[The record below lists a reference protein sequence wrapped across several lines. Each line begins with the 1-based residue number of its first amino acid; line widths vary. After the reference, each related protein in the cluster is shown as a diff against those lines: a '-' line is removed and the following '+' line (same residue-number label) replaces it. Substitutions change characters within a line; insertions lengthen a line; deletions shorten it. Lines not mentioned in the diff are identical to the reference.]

1 MDWNDLR
8 YLTAVYRAGSLT
20 GAARAL
26 GVSVQTA
33 GRRIAALENALGTL
47 LFVRHAAGYV
57 PTSDCVELIE
67 DAYRIEEAVGH
78 LQANAGGRSGTVR
91 GIVRIA
97 APETIATHFLL
108 PGLASLLRAHQDLKL
123 EFVTGVG
130 HVGIARGEADLAVR
144 LVPPERGALT
154 VRRLGVMSHG
164 LYAASNADADLSAA
178 RLIGWTAEHDLP
190 ASRWLRRL
198 TGREPDV
205 RLNSLQGQVA
215 AIAAGIGIGII
226 PSFLSKN
233 LRRLP
238 TELIM
243 EEPLWLVGHAAIDV
257 PTRVRI
263 VRDALVNLF
272 TKAADELGSGST

>member
-1 MDWNDLR
+1 M
-8 YLTAVYRAGSLT
+8 
-20 GAARAL
+20 
-26 GVSVQTA
+26 
-33 GRRIAALENALGTL
+33 
-47 LFVRHAAGYV
+47 
-57 PTSDCVELIE
+57 
-67 DAYRIEEAVGH
+67 
-78 LQANAGGRSGTVR
+78 
-91 GIVRIA
+91 RIA
-97 APETIATHFLL
+97 APETIATHLLL
-108 PGLASLLRAHQDLKL
+108 PGLASLLSAHQDLEL

-164 LYAASNADADLSAA
+164 LYAASNTDADLSAA

-215 AIAAGIGIGII
+215 AIAAGIGVGII

-243 EEPLWLVGHAAIDV
+243 EEPLWLVGHAAIDI